1 MPDLYIPRSHVDW
14 TAYTRLGLDA
24 LRETRR
30 WALGI
35 VLYECCTGQHP
46 FDADNQG
53 ALVMRI
59 LRGKYAPVPAGTYS
73 EELRDIVKSCLHL
86 SSKSR
91 PSCDVLLGLAAVQGK
106 ARELKL
112 DIPAPAPKSTQ
123 AGAGEKKRRTTSVSS
138 KKAVA
143 SGSKSSGAKTIKA
156 RSVAEPAE
164 VGVHVDVEEGGLV
177 DDSGAST
184 TTEQMRQ
191 QVVEIIGEDKYVA
204 VHQVRCI
211 SCWHRAYLCELRSFV
226 VALEATSR
234 NLEGVTAVD
243 NRA

>member
-1 MPDLYIPRSHVDW
+1 MPDLYISRSHVEW

-24 LRETRR
+24 LRCTRR

-59 LRGKYAPVPAGTYS
+59 LRGKYAPVPAGMYT
-73 EELRDIVKSCLHL
+73 EQLRDIVKSCLHL

-106 ARELKL
+106 AHELKL
-112 DIPAPAPKSTQ
+112 DIPTPAPKSSQ
-123 AGAGEKKRRTTSVSS
+123 AGAGVKGMEKKGRTTSVPS

-143 SGSKSSGAKTIKA
+143 SGSKSSSAKTIRA
-156 RSVAEPAE
+156 RSIVEPAE
-164 VGVHVDVEEGGLV
+164 VGAHVDVEEGSVV
-177 DDSGAST
+177 DDSGAATS
-184 TTEQMRQ
+184 TEQMQQ
-191 QVVEIIGEDKYVA
+191 QVVDIIGEGKYAA
-204 VHQVRCI
+204 VHQVRG
-211 SCWHRAYLCELRSFV
+211 
-226 VALEATSR
+226 T
-234 NLEGVTAVD
+234 
-243 NRA
+243 